1 MKTELFIDGKWV
13 PGSEGSFPVLDP
25 SSAETITSV
34 ARAGLD
40 NLDAAITAAHAAW
53 PAWAATPPRQRSEI
67 LRRAFEAMIARRE
80 EIAALITLEMGKSLS
95 DATAEVTY
103 AAEYFRWFA
112 EEAVRIG
119 GELRTAPG
127 GANWILT
134 FQRPVGVSLLLTP
147 WNFPAAMATRK
158 IGPALAAGCTAVLK
172 PAEDT
177 PLTALLLADLLAEAG
192 LPNGV
197 LNVLTTDKPG
207 DLVAKALKDERIRK
221 LSFTGSTQVGRLL
234 LAQAA
239 GHIVKS
245 SMELG
250 GNAPFVVL
258 EDADLDAAVEGAMV
272 AKMRNHGQACTAANR
287 FLVHESVAE
296 EFTTKLV
303 SAMRATPSAP
313 LINERAVTNVEAK
326 VEISGGTVL
335 LGGKRTGQPGFHY
348 PPTVV
353 TDVPRDSVL
362 AREEIFGP
370 VAPIF
375 TIQDDTDAVTFANA
389 TEMGLVAYV
398 YTADLGR
405 GFRLSEQ
412 LEAGMVGLNR
422 GLVSDPAAPFGGVK
436 ESGLGREGGFEGI
449 SEYLETTYVATS
461 W

>member
-1 MKTELFIDGKWV
+1 MRTELFIDGKWV
-13 PGSEGSFPVLDP
+13 PGSQGMFPVLDP
-25 SSAETITSV
+25 STGQVITSV

-40 NLDAAITAAHAAW
+40 DLDAAITAAHAAW
-53 PAWAATPPRQRSEI
+53 PRWAATPPRRRGEV
-67 LRRAFEAMIARRE
+67 LHRAFEAMTARRD
-80 EIAALITLEMGKSLS
+80 EIAALISQEMGKSLA
-95 DATAEVTY
+95 DAQAEVAY

-127 GANWILT
+127 GANHILT
-134 FQRPVGVSLLLTP
+134 FRRPVGVSLLLTP

-158 IGPALAAGCTAVLK
+158 IGPALAAGCTVVLK

-197 LNVLTTDKPG
+197 VNVLTTDKPG
-207 DLVAKALKDERIRK
+207 DLVEPALADERIRK
-221 LSFTGSTQVGRLL
+221 LSFTGSTRVGRIL

-239 GHIVKS
+239 GHIVKC

-258 EDADLDAAVEGAMV
+258 DDADVDAAVEGALL

-287 FLVHESVAE
+287 FLVQESVAD
-296 EFTTKLV
+296 EFTAKLV
-303 SAMRATPSAP
+303 SAMRDMSSAP
-313 LINERAVTNVEAK
+313 LVNERAVTNVQSK
-326 VEISGGTVL
+326 VELSGGTVR
-335 LGGKRTGQPGFHY
+335 LGGKRGNGPGFSY

-353 TDVPRDSVL
+353 TGLPRDSVL

-375 TIQDDTDAVTFANA
+375 TVQDDDDVVAFANA
-389 TEMGLVAYV
+389 TEMGLAGYV
-398 YTADLGR
+398 YTTDLAR
-405 GFRLSEQ
+405 GLRLSER
-412 LEAGMVGLNR
+412 LEAGMIGLNR

-449 SEYLETTYVATS
+449 GEYLETTYVATS

>member
-1 MKTELFIDGKWV
+1 MRTDLFIDGKWV
-13 PGSEGSFPVLDP
+13 PGSEGTFPVLAP

-40 NLDAAITAAHAAW
+40 DLDAAITAAHAAW
-53 PAWAATPPRQRSEI
+53 PGWAATPPRQRSEV
-67 LRRAFEAMIARRE
+67 LRRAFEAMIARHE
-80 EIAALITLEMGKSLS
+80 EIAALITREMGKSLA
-95 DATAEVTY
+95 DARAEVTY
-103 AAEYFRWFA
+103 AAEFFRWFA

-127 GANWILT
+127 GANRILT

-158 IGPALAAGCTAVLK
+158 IGPALAAGCTVVLK

-192 LPNGV
+192 VPHGV
-197 LNVLTTDKPG
+197 VNVLTTDNPG
-207 DLVAKALKDERIRK
+207 DLVTRALADKRVRK
-221 LSFTGSTQVGRLL
+221 LSFTGSTRVGRIL

-239 GHIVKS
+239 EHVVKC

-250 GNAPFVVL
+250 GNAPFLVL
-258 EDADLDAAVEGAMV
+258 DDADLDAAVQGAMV

-287 FLVHESVAE
+287 FLVHESVVDD
-296 EFTTKLV
+296 FTAKLV
-303 SAMRATPSAP
+303 SAMRAVPSAP
-313 LINERAVTNVEAK
+313 VVNERALGSLEAK
-326 VEISGGTVL
+326 VELSGGTVR
-335 LGGKRTGQPGFHY
+335 LGGKRTNGPGFHY

-353 TDVPRDSVL
+353 SDLPRDSVL
-362 AREEIFGP
+362 GQEEIFGP

-375 TIQDDTDAVTFANA
+375 TVRDDEDAIAFANA
-389 TEMGLVAYV
+389 TEMGLVSYL
-398 YTADLGR
+398 YTADLAR
-405 GFRLSEQ
+405 GLRLAER
-412 LEAGMVGLNR
+412 LDAGMVGLNR

-449 SEYLETTYVATS
+449 REYLETTYVATS